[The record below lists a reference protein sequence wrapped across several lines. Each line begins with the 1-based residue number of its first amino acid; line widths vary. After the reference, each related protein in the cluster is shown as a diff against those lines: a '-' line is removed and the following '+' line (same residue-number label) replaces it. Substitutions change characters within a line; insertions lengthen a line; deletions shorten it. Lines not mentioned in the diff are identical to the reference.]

1 MSVLDRVREARRI
14 RAVSRSLTLSHSTAH
29 RPTFLL
35 ARPWGLSRPRH
46 PPHMQL
52 RPLQHTAVGGRLL
65 DVRHIFL
72 WIFSITKDLY
82 FIYLNLFWGSLS

>member
-14 RAVSRSLTLSHSTAH
+14 RAVSRSLTLSHSTAR

-35 ARPWGLSRPRH
+35 ARPWDLSHPRH
-46 PPHMQL
+46 PPYKQH

-65 DVRHIFL
+65 DVRRIFP
-72 WIFSITKDLY
+72 
-82 FIYLNLFWGSLS
+82 